1 MSTPSSRPPAITL
14 RGATVQIGGNTL
26 LDGIDFELQA
36 GEQVAVIGPS
46 GAGKTTLLRLCTA
59 MLWPSSGS
67 VHVLGRATD
76 QLQGRALRE
85 LRADVG
91 CLYQQDNL
99 VPGLRVVHNVAMG
112 NLGRWSLLRALWSL
126 LFPADLRRA
135 HAALER
141 VELGHALWSL
151 PGTLSGGEQQRV
163 AVARLLVQEPKLL
176 LCDEPV
182 SALDPRLG
190 REVVRLLTSF
200 AREQGAALMVSLH
213 SLERLRDGFDRIV
226 ALDRGRIVWVGT
238 PAQLTR
244 AILRQV
250 YGAEYAT
257 LQLDELPLGSV
268 GA

>member
-1 MSTPSSRPPAITL
+1 MSSPASSTPAIAL
-14 RGATVQIGGNTL
+14 HGATVQSGGKTL
-26 LDGIDFELQA
+26 LDGIDFQLGA

-46 GAGKTTLLRLCTA
+46 GAGKTTLLRLCAA

-67 VHVLGRATD
+67 VQVLGRATD
-76 QLQGRALRE
+76 QLHGRALRE
-85 LRADVG
+85 LRRDVG
-91 CLYQQDNL
+91 CLHQQDNL

-112 NLGRWSLLRALWSL
+112 NLGRWSLLRALRSL
-126 LFPADLRRA
+126 LIPADRHRV

-141 VELGHALWSL
+141 VELGHALWAL

-163 AVARLLVQEPKLL
+163 AVARLLVQQPKLL

-190 REVVRLLTSF
+190 REVIRLITNF
-200 AREQGAALMVSLH
+200 AREQGAALLVSLH
-213 SLERLRDGFDRIV
+213 SLERLRDGFDRIL
-226 ALDRGRIVWVGT
+226 ALDRGRVVWLGT

-244 AILRQV
+244 GILRQV

-257 LQLDELPLGSV
+257 LQLDELPL
-268 GA
+268 